1 MRSAMPSNQ
10 WSRCSEMSTV
20 RPSAFHFATIFRRSP
35 MEAKS
40 RLEDGS
46 SRTRTSGSS
55 IVAEPQATRC
65 FSPPESERQLRL
77 IRSVS
82 SSALATSFKRVRILS
97 GVIPWFSHANASS
110 PVVSKQKNWVL
121 GFWKT
126 DPTFGASSQSSWLE
140 GVRPQTSIFPESF
153 PS

>member
-1 MRSAMPSNQ
+1 
-10 WSRCSEMSTV
+10 
-20 RPSAFHFATIFRRSP
+20 

-65 FSPPESERQLRL
+65 FSPPESERQLRS

-82 SSALATSFKRVRILS
+82 SSALATSFKRARILS
-97 GVIPWFSHANASS
+97 GVIPWFSQANASS
-110 PVVSKQKNWVL
+110 PVVSKQKN
-121 GFWKT
+121 
-126 DPTFGASSQSSWLE
+126 
-140 GVRPQTSIFPESF
+140 
-153 PS
+153 